1 MEQSKSN
8 SSVPGEAGTIRPA
21 ALADAAN
28 LASMHVASW
37 LETYPGLLPDSMLT
51 SLSVDKR
58 LAMWQ
63 QVIGDAPTP
72 GSPKVYIA
80 EIDGKV
86 VGFGSCCN
94 QRTRTLRESSYDG
107 EISAIYVLKAFQ
119 RRALGRSLLGA
130 MAADLSGRGFSAVS
144 LWVLRDNAPAR
155 RFYERYGAKVVAE
168 REEPRPDGVLL
179 EVAYGWMDLSELT
192 RFTSD

>member
-1 MEQSKSN
+1 
-8 SSVPGEAGTIRPA
+8 
-21 ALADAAN
+21 
-28 LASMHVASW
+28 MHVASW

-58 LAMWQ
+58 QAMWQ

-94 QRTRTLRESSYDG
+94 QRTQTLREAGYDG

-119 RRALGRSLLGA
+119 RRTLGRRLLGA
-130 MAADLSGRGFSAVS
+130 MAADLSGRGLSAVS